1 MSLRRMIGGWLLL
14 VLLGSLSVLA
24 EKPRIAIG
32 SKAFTESRLLGEI
45 MAQLLESEGFEVDRR
60 LNLGGTTIVLR
71 AIQAGEIDLYA
82 EYTGTGWAVYLERT
96 DRVTDPL
103 RVYSIVAEESRARFD
118 LEWLQPFG
126 FNNGYA
132 LAMPR
137 ETAQRLG
144 IETISDLLAHQDE
157 LTAGVSHEFL
167 DREDGFPGLA
177 RAYGLRI
184 GTVRG
189 MEHGL
194 AYEALRS
201 GRVDLTDTYTT
212 DGKLL
217 RFDVRLLQDDR
228 RFFPPYDAVPVVR
241 RETLERHPRL
251 RTVLGRLAFGLDDG
265 RMRALNAAVEDGGG
279 NYAAVARRYLVE
291 AGLLVDASGQV
302 RQVPEPGPGSQT
314 DPATSTADAAQAG
327 VDRGDGRPGLW
338 ERIAPR
344 IVEHLILTVVAV
356 LMAVALALPLGLYL
370 TRRPRAAGPVLAAAG
385 VLQTIPGLALL
396 ALMIPIPFLGLGAR
410 SAIAALFL
418 YALLP
423 ILRNTVTGVRDVDP
437 ELVEAARGMGLTDL
451 QILRHVELPL
461 ATRTILAGV
470 RIATVISIG
479 VATLAAFIGAGGLG
493 DPIVTGLQLNDM
505 TLVLAGAIPA
515 ALLAIVA
522 DFGLG
527 LLERRWSA
535 KGLEV

>member
-1 MSLRRMIGGWLLL
+1 MPA
-14 VLLGSLSVLA
+14 LA
-24 EKPRIAIG
+24 DGPRIAVG
-32 SKAFTESRLLGEI
+32 SKAFTESRLLGET
-45 MAQLLESEGFEVDRR
+45 MAQLLEAEGFEVDRR

-96 DRVTDPL
+96 ERVTDPL
-103 RVYSIVAEESRARFD
+103 RVYSIVAEESRRRFD

-137 ETAQRLG
+137 GVAERLQ
-144 IETISDLLAHQDE
+144 IETISDLLAHQDA

-194 AYEALRS
+194 AYEALRT

-217 RFDVRLLQDDR
+217 RFDVRLLEDDR

-241 RETLERHPRL
+241 RDALERHPEL
-251 RTVLGRLAFGLDDG
+251 RSILGKLAFRLDDE
-265 RMRALNAAVEDGGG
+265 RMRALNAAVEEGGG
-279 NYAAVARRYLVE
+279 SYATVARRFLTNE
-291 AGLLVDASGQV
+291 GLIGPVSAESGP
-302 RQVPEPGPGSQT
+302 RGSPGFNSANRPADT
-314 DPATSTADAAQAG
+314 DPAVAAADGHA
-327 VDRGDGRPGLW
+327 RPGLW

-344 IVEHLILTVVAV
+344 LVEHLTLTAIAV
-356 LMAVALALPLGLYL
+356 LLAVALALPLGLLL
-370 TRRPRAAGPVLAAAG
+370 TRLKRIAGPVLAAAG

-396 ALMIPIPFLGLGAR
+396 AFMIPVPFLGLGAR
-410 SAIAALFL
+410 SAVAALFL

-423 ILRNTVTGVRDVDP
+423 ILRNTVTGIRDVDP

-505 TLVLAGAIPA
+505 TLVLSGAVPA

-527 LLERRWSA
+527 LLERHWSA